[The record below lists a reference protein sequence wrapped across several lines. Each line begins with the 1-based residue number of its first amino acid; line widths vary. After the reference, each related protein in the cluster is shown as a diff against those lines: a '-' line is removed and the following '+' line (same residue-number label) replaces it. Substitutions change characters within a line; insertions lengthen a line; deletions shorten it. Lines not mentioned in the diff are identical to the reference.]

1 MNRSEKTAAIAE
13 IKGKFDKAIS
23 VALVDF
29 KGLSVSYVSQLRRE
43 FKKAKIEYRVVKN
56 TVIRHALKDS
66 AYAKLVGDLS
76 PDRKNSTKAHAS
88 LRGMTGVAWSYE
100 DPGAAAKIILKFQ
113 KDHGDKVK
121 GLKVKTGMLS
131 GDLIDAEA
139 LSKVP
144 GLKETQAQIYGML
157 MAPAAELYLSLI
169 GPGAMIVALLEAH
182 VKKLEAEG
190 KTG

>member
-1 MNRSEKTAAIAE
+1 MNRTEKTAQIAE
-13 IKGKFDKAIS
+13 VKAKFEKAIS

-29 KGLSVSYVSQLRRE
+29 KGLTVAQVSQLRRE
-43 FKKAKIEYRVVKN
+43 FKKEKVEYRVIKN

-66 AYAKLVGDLS
+66 VYANLVGDLS
-76 PDRKNSTKAHAS
+76 PNRKNGAKAHS
-88 LRGMTGVAWSYE
+88 VLRGMTGVAFSYE
-100 DPGAAAKIILKFQ
+100 DPGAAAKVLLKFQ
-113 KDHGDKVK
+113 KEQGDKAK
-121 GLKVKTGMLS
+121 TMRIKTGLLS

-144 GLKETQAQIYGML
+144 GLKETQASIYGML
-157 MAPAAELYLSLI
+157 LAPAAEIYLSLI

-182 VKKLEAEG
+182 VAKLEAEG